1 MKETIDAIRLE
12 FQADRSAATC
22 LKEVEEL
29 RLKYT
34 GKKGLVPAQM
44 QKLRDVPA
52 ESKKEAGAL
61 VNSLKMAIDEELD
74 LLQAQFLEKEE
85 ALKLAS
91 EHIDIT
97 LPGRREWLSSKHPV
111 QQVLDE
117 ITDIFVSM
125 GFSVYKSP
133 ELETDYYNFD
143 VLNFQPD
150 HPAKDMQDTFYVNPS
165 VLLRTHCTSFQGHAM
180 QTLKPPLRLISP
192 GRCFRNE
199 DVSSRSHVFFDQVDG
214 LYIDEKVS
222 MQDLTATMSEFV
234 RKLFKKDVAVRFR
247 TSYFPFVEPGVE
259 VDVGCL
265 LCDAKGCSV
274 CKYTGWLEILG
285 AGMVHPEVLRNCG
298 IDPEKY
304 TGYAWGMGV
313 ERQLML
319 RYGINDIRLLFENDL
334 RFLSQFPAV

>member
-1 MKETIDAIRLE
+1 MKEAIDLLYRE
-12 FQADRSAATC
+12 FQDDKKPISS
-22 LKEVEEL
+22 LKELEEL

-44 QKLRDVPA
+44 QKLRDVPP
-52 ESKKEAGAL
+52 EQKKDAGKW
-61 VNSLKMAIDEELD
+61 VNDLKVMIDQELD
-74 LLQAQFLEKEE
+74 ALQTQFLEKEE
-85 ALKLAS
+85 KEKLAR

-97 LPGRREWLSSKHPV
+97 LPARKEWLSSKHPV
-111 QQVLDE
+111 QQLLDE

-165 VLLRTHCTSFQGHAM
+165 LLLRTHCTSFQGHAM

-192 GRCFRNE
+192 GRCYRNE
-199 DVSSRSHVFFDQVDG
+199 DVSSRSHVFFNQVDG

-222 MQDLTATMSEFV
+222 MVDLTATMSEFV

-265 LCDAKGCSV
+265 LCDAKGCAV

-285 AGMVHPEVLRNCG
+285 AGMVHSEVLRNCG

-319 RYGINDIRLLFENDL
+319 RYGITDIRLLFENDM
-334 RFLSQFPAV
+334 RFLSQFTAV